1 MRLLIEIQ
9 GITGLLL
16 NRFTD
21 KAALA
26 ATSGSRGSSSGADRG
41 TEHEIAESKLYCDET
56 GLPCVPVQNL
66 MRCLVDGGKFHKIGK
81 KQVTTKEESMLFS
94 CVDVRGVM
102 LPIEHNAPWQ
112 VDIRPVVIP
121 ATKGRILTYRPRFDD
136 WRLTFEVDLDVNIV
150 NAKLFRCIV
159 DDAGSRIGLGDFRPA
174 RKGPYGRFSVVRW
187 QEIDVVVPLVSE
199 AAE

>member
-1 MRLLIEIQ
+1 MRLSIEIQ
-9 GITGLLL
+9 GVTALLL
-16 NRFTD
+16 NKFTD

-26 ATSGSRGSSSGADRG
+26 ATNGSRGSSAGADRG
-41 TEHEIAESKLYCDET
+41 SEHEIAESKIYRDEA
-56 GLPCVPVQNL
+56 GLACIPMQNL
-66 MRCLVDGGKFHKIGK
+66 MRCLVDGGKFHKLGK
-81 KQVTTKEESMLFS
+81 KQITTKEESLLFS

-102 LPIEHNAPWQ
+102 LPIEHKAPWQ

-136 WRLTFEVDLDVNIV
+136 WRLAFEVDLDINIV
-150 NAKLFRCIV
+150 NAKLFRCII

-174 RKGPYGRFSVVRW
+174 RKGPYGRFSVVKW
-187 QEIDVVVPLVSE
+187 AEIDVVVPMSE